1 MARPSSAY
9 PTELELHI
17 LKIIWRDGPA
27 TVRQVREALAES
39 RSLAHTS
46 VLTIMNIMVDKSY
59 LRRTMKDGRYVY
71 RARISERAT
80 MRKMV
85 RDLVDRVFDGSAV
98 AVVLQLL
105 ETSDIDPEELKKLH
119 SLINRKAKGE
129 SR

>member
-1 MARPSSAY
+1 MARPASAH

-17 LKIIWRDGPA
+17 LKIVWRDGPA

-80 MRKMV
+80 MGKMV

-105 ETSDIDPEELKKLH
+105 ETSDIDPEELKELH

-129 SR
+129 S